1 MGIVLNLSIY
11 LGENYGKWQYWILPS
26 RYVGYCSIQIFF
38 VTFRK
43 VLLFSPYIIHMFLVR
58 LILRRITVFV
68 AFVNE
73 IFFIIFSNCSL
84 DYMEI
89 VDFDMLIYPA
99 KDFTKLLWFV
109 PERRFLM
116 ACFLQGVWIFQGKT
130 SRLLFPL
137 DQGFSNPNVQITW
150 GILLNC
156 TFWFSTWGWSL
167 RVCISHKLPCDA
179 SVASRAAPR
188 PLCTVRG

>member
-1 MGIVLNLSIY
+1 M
-11 LGENYGKWQYWILPS
+11 
-26 RYVGYCSIQIFF
+26 
-38 VTFRK
+38 TFRK

-99 KDFTKLLWFV
+99 KDFTKLL
-109 PERRFLM
+109 
-116 ACFLQGVWIFQGKT
+116 
-130 SRLLFPL
+130 
-137 DQGFSNPNVQITW
+137 
-150 GILLNC
+150 
-156 TFWFSTWGWSL
+156 
-167 RVCISHKLPCDA
+167 
-179 SVASRAAPR
+179 
-188 PLCTVRG
+188 